1 MSTDS
6 RQLYGSPD
14 PAAATKIQ
22 ALVRGRRS
30 RTKVNEYITTLIEEL
45 LRSKEENY
53 RTPHQL
59 QSKNN
64 TLLDDEEEQFVVP
77 IEGDG
82 DCDDDEEMETV
93 VKVTFVDCEEGENA
107 DKSTTILMTTEATTT
122 TTKIDNLIPVGGVTA
137 KSEKTTTAEVTTTSL
152 KPTAIAVESATKD
165 HSVPVGANA
174 SLIPKKSVLT
184 TTYSLASKKSQ
195 STNKTTTTKMI
206 PKNTLSRQR
215 QKSSLVS
222 RYLEAAAKSRDGSS
236 NRQGAVVVH
245 KLDIDRR
252 SIHKNDD
259 EEKEKRRMAE
269 IEKDSRLAATATAR
283 FSTGKRQG
291 TKTNVEKKGIDCAQ
305 QDQEHVEEKCTS
317 YDKDAIIKIQA
328 LVRGMLG
335 RQEVAE
341 YVTSLIE
348 ELLIETTAAT
358 VHTIIS
364 GKRNDDE
371 NQSSSG
377 KPASKTR
384 EIIQTKE
391 REEDKEA
398 EEDDPKEDENDE
410 YDETDRLP
418 LWWMKYV
425 PHDTHNDTHN
435 MEEYENNNDDPTDQ
449 TDREESNKI
458 IDIVYRPLRTKESS
472 KNSTKRRKFILA
484 KIFEVTSRGANDEG

>member
-6 RQLYGSPD
+6 RQIYGSPA

-45 LRSKEENY
+45 LRSKKENY

-93 VKVTFVDCEEGENA
+93 VKVTFVDYEEGENA
-107 DKSTTILMTTEATTT
+107 DKSTTILMTTEATTGT
-122 TTKIDNLIPVGGVTA
+122 TTTNIDNFIPVGGDTA
-137 KSEKTTTAEVTTTSL
+137 KSEKTTTEAAATTFL
-152 KPTAIAVESATKD
+152 KPTAIAGESATKD
-165 HSVPVGANA
+165 HPVPVGANA

-195 STNKTTTTKMI
+195 LTNKTTKTKMI

-222 RYLEAAAKSRDGSS
+222 QYLEAAAKSRDSSS
-236 NRQGAVVVH
+236 NKQGAVVVH

-252 SIHKNDD
+252 SIYKNDD

-269 IEKDSRLAATATAR
+269 IEKDSRIAATATAR

-305 QDQEHVEEKCTS
+305 HDQEHVEEKCTS
-317 YDKDAIIKIQA
+317 YDEDAIVKIQA

-341 YVTSLIE
+341 YITSLIE
-348 ELLIETTAAT
+348 ELLIETTTAT
-358 VHTIIS
+358 VLTIIS
-364 GKRNDDE
+364 GKRDDDE

-377 KPASKTR
+377 KPASETR
-384 EIIQTKE
+384 EIIETKE
-391 REEDKEA
+391 KDEEAEE

-425 PHDTHNDTHN
+425 PHDTHNI
-435 MEEYENNNDDPTDQ
+435 EEYKNNNDDPTDQ
-449 TDREESNKI
+449 TDREESSKI

-472 KNSTKRRKFILA
+472 KNSTKRRKYTLA
-484 KIFEVTSRGANDEG
+484 KIFEVTSRGAHDEG